1 VHHHSESSTH
11 ILAHSISHI
20 QVQTHTYTYTDRH
33 THKHMPLHTQVPRP
47 VTLRT
52 NSLKARRRELA
63 MALINRG
70 VNLDPIGNWSKVK
83 YQEL

>member
-1 VHHHSESSTH
+1 LCTIIQRAAHTYLRTLFHTYKYKRTHTH
-11 ILAHSISHI
+11 I
-20 QVQTHTYTYTDRH
+20 QTD